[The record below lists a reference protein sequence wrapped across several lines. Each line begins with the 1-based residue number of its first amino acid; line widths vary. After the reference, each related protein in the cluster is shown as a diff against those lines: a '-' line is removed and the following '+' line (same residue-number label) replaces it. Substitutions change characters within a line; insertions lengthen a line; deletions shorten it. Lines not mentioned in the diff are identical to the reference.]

1 MSHAE
6 KTLGN
11 VFVHLAET
19 AEFVYTAE
27 STCEDEELNYS
38 LHVSDLD
45 DQIGICFFI
54 FQGGW
59 RRGEEGKSKRKRPHC
74 IPLLLCWEH
83 CRCYN

>member
-45 DQIGICFFI
+45 D
-54 FQGGW
+54 
-59 RRGEEGKSKRKRPHC
+59 
-74 IPLLLCWEH
+74 
-83 CRCYN
+83 